1 MKPNN
6 TNSKTKRS
14 QSLFQIW
21 PEALIFLSEEAKITQ
36 LNQAAANVLGWS
48 QDELIGKS
56 AHEVLCASV
65 IGFDHDFEQCPLCF
79 GEKDTDY
86 DISFEGLWSKKDEAY
101 LPVEV
106 RRIPIAITQ
115 EENTS
120 LVLSFRDNS
129 DKQYTES
136 ELERLA
142 HFAILSPN
150 FMFEVDTG
158 QVIHFA
164 NPAAVELMASLDFA
178 EDGRPLCWPAETE
191 SYLQQCIALKT
202 PIREVE
208 YEINQRYFSWEF
220 HPGNSET
227 DQRIYIYGT
236 EKTQQKSDEQE
247 LAAHRANLRDIV
259 RNLVRNQT
267 RDLQHHKDEAESANR
282 AKSNFLTNI
291 SHEVRTPMNG
301 IIGTAQL
308 LAEQDIDGETKELVQ
323 VLLNS
328 SNALAELLTSMIDYS
343 KVVEGRLVSDVRA
356 FKLRDLISKCI
367 ALVQYQANEKN
378 NKLFINIHPTVPD
391 ELLGDAHHLRE
402 IMLVLLNNAVKFTHN
417 GNIHLDIHLAN
428 ETETGITL
436 KASVADTGCGID
448 PENLQLIFRPFTQ
461 VDDSTSKKFGG
472 SGLGLALARELA
484 HLNGGSITVE
494 SQPGVGSIF
503 VATYLLEKQSETH
516 VQKPART
523 KPISECRVGILNST
537 GDDTLHK
544 TLCSWQIESQ
554 PLAVDKIEHQ
564 NQFDVMFVGS
574 EHLSEA
580 LASLAQTTLLLEIA
594 SSQQENHLPGIVG
607 PVTPASIY
615 DALLTQFKYSNE
627 AKSPLQLNIPQGN
640 GEHILLV
647 EDNEVNRM
655 IASTMLKRLN
665 YNVTCAEDGYEGLR
679 LFQTKPFHLILMDC
693 QMPEMDGYEAT
704 RAIRA
709 IESNQPAKIPII
721 AVTANARLDDR
732 QHCFDTG
739 MDDFVSKPIQA
750 EKMAAVIKAWIQ
762 IAGI

>member
-1 MKPNN
+1 MKPNH
-6 TNSKTKRS
+6 TKNDTKLS
-14 QSLFQIW
+14 QPLFQIW
-21 PEALIFLSEEAKITQ
+21 PEALIFLSREASITQ
-36 LNQAAANVLGWS
+36 LNQAAANMLGWP

-65 IGFDHDFEQCPLCF
+65 IGFDHDIEQCPLSF
-79 GEKDTDY
+79 GDKDSEFEA
-86 DISFEGLWSKKDEAY
+86 SFEGLWRKKDETY

-115 EENTS
+115 DDKIA
-120 LVLSFRDNS
+120 LVLSFKDS
-129 DKQYTES
+129 SHKQYTEN

-158 QVIHFA
+158 QIIHFA
-164 NPAAVELMASLDFA
+164 NPAAVELMANLDFA
-178 EDGRPLCWPAETE
+178 EDGRPLCWPAETDV
-191 SYLQQCIALKT
+191 YLQQCIELKT
-202 PIREVE
+202 PIRNIE
-208 YEINQRYFSWEF
+208 YKVNQRFFSWEF
-220 HPGNSET
+220 HPGNAET
-227 DQRIYIYGT
+227 EQRIYIYGI
-236 EKTQQKSDEQE
+236 EITQQKSDEQE

-267 RDLQHHKDEAESANR
+267 RDLQHHKEEAESANR

-308 LAEQDIDGETKELVQ
+308 LAEQDIDGESKKLVQ
-323 VLLNS
+323 ALLNS

-343 KVVEGRLVSDVRA
+343 KVVEGRLISDVRA
-356 FKLRDLISKCI
+356 FKLRDLINNCVAMI
-367 ALVQYQANEKN
+367 QYQANEKN

-391 ELLGDAHHLRE
+391 DLLGDAHHLRE
-402 IMLVLLNNAVKFTHN
+402 IILVLLNNAVKFTQD
-417 GNIHLDIHLAN
+417 GNIHLDIHLVH

-436 KASVADTGCGID
+436 KVSVADTGCGIN

-494 SQPGVGSIF
+494 SQSGVGSIF
-503 VATYLLEKQSETH
+503 IATYQLEKQSETH
-516 VQKPART
+516 IQKPART
-523 KPISECRVGILNST
+523 KPISECKVGVLNTT
-537 GDDTLHK
+537 GDDTLLK
-544 TLCSWQIESQ
+544 TLRSWQIDSQ
-554 PLAVDKIEHQ
+554 SLAIEKIENQ
-564 NQFDVMFVGS
+564 NQFDVMFVSS
-574 EHLSEA
+574 ENLSQA
-580 LASLAQTTLLLEIA
+580 LASLTHTTLLLEIA
-594 SSQQENHLPGIVG
+594 SSHQENSLPGIVG
-607 PVTPASIY
+607 QVTPASLY
-615 DALLTQFKYSNE
+615 DTLLTQFKYSNE
-627 AKSPLQLNIPQGN
+627 VKSPLQLNIPKGN

-665 YNVTCAEDGYEGLR
+665 YNVTCAENGYEGLR
-679 LFQTKPFHLILMDC
+679 LFQSKSFQLILMDC

-709 IESNQPAKIPII
+709 IESNKASKTPII

-732 QHCFDTG
+732 QHCFNMG

-750 EKMAAVIKAWIQ
+750 EKMAAVIKAWINLTN
-762 IAGI
+762 